1 MDVITALR
9 ATGDDFDRM
18 IADLDD
24 SEWSRPTP
32 SPGWT
37 VKHQVA
43 HLISIFGMAG
53 LAAADPDRFQAMT
66 ASLSSDF
73 NANVDGAMAPHLA
86 LDTPGLLAR
95 WHETKAKA
103 IEALAA
109 VPADTTVP
117 WLVNPLPP
125 AVLASAGMMEL
136 FGHGQDV
143 ADALGVRREWDDR
156 LGFLVG
162 FAVRTKDFGYLA
174 RGSEPPAEEFRFEI
188 TAPSGTLWSFGPEDA
203 AQRVTGS
210 AEDFCLL
217 VTRRRHHADLDV
229 RAEGEIATQWLEIAQ
244 AYRGP
249 AGEGRRPGQFTL
261 SNVD

>member
-18 IADLDD
+18 VATLDH
-24 SEWSRPTP
+24 EQWSLSTP
-32 SPGWT
+32 APGWT

-43 HLISIFGMAG
+43 HLTSIFGMAG
-53 LAAADPDRFQAMT
+53 MAAAEGDKFRAVLAT
-66 ASLSSDF
+66 LSDDF
-73 NANVDGAMAPHLA
+73 DANVDASMAPHLA
-86 LDTPGLLAR
+86 LDTGELLRR
-95 WHETKAKA
+95 WQATKDAA
-103 IEALAA
+103 IGALAA
-109 VPADTTVP
+109 VPADAVVP
-117 WLVNPLPP
+117 WLVNPLTPT
-125 AVLASAGMMEL
+125 VLAAAGMMEL

-143 ADALGVRREWDDR
+143 ADALGVTREWDDR

-174 RGSEPPAEEFRFEI
+174 RGERPPADEFRFEI
-188 TAPSGTLWSFGPEDA
+188 TAPSGQRWDHGPEDA

-229 RAEGEIATQWLEIAQ
+229 RAEGAVAGRWLELAQ

-249 AGEGRRPGQFTL
+249 AGPGRAPTRSPLRAGR
-261 SNVD
+261 